1 MKRVM
6 PSDKPSISH
15 RAGHVASPAVGSAL
29 YMPVNAMATV
39 IAHVLPVFG
48 AADMAMAIG
57 KPLPRPDSP
66 SQNFRQCKP
75 MIACTRTHWAWTT
88 FVVGEPVSTA

>member
-1 MKRVM
+1 MLQNV
-6 PSDKPSISH
+6 H
-15 RAGHVASPAVGSAL
+15 L
-29 YMPVNAMATV
+29 ATV